1 MAELKPTKRSAKT
14 ASKRAANR
22 QDGGAAAK
30 PLAEAKEQP
39 KAWEEVAQLAN
50 IYELNNTDRRVVVV
64 FAESDDAPA
73 IYRGIHSNARVS
85 QGKPALLL
93 DNGAKHEL

>member
-1 MAELKPTKRSAKT
+1 MAEIKSTT
-14 ASKRAANR
+14 ASKRAPRKRATDR
-22 QDGGAAAK
+22 QDGGATTQ
-30 PLAEAKEQP
+30 PVAEAKEQP

>member
-1 MAELKPTKRSAKT
+1 MAEIKPTTARKTTPRKRT
-14 ASKRAANR
+14 ADR
-22 QDGGAAAK
+22 QDGGAATK

-39 KAWEEVAQLAN
+39 KTWEEVAQQAK

-73 IYRGIHSNARVS
+73 IYRGIHSNARVK

>member
-1 MAELKPTKRSAKT
+1 MAEIKSTT
-14 ASKRAANR
+14 ESKRAPRKRATDR
-22 QDGGAAAK
+22 QDGGTTAQSV
-30 PLAEAKEQP
+30 AEATKQLT
-39 KAWEEVAQLAN
+39 WEEVAQQVK

>member
-1 MAELKPTKRSAKT
+1 MAEPKPIKRSAKT
-14 ASKRAANR
+14 TSKRATNG

-30 PLAEAKEQP
+30 PLAEAKKQLT
-39 KAWEEVAQLAN
+39 WEEVAQQAK
-50 IYELNNTDRRVVVV
+50 IYELNNADRRVVVV

>member
-1 MAELKPTKRSAKT
+1 MAETKPTTARKTTSRKRT
-14 ASKRAANR
+14 ADR
-22 QDGGAAAK
+22 QDGGAAAQ
-30 PLAEAKEQP
+30 PVAEATKQLT
-39 KAWEEVAQLAN
+39 WEEVAQQVK

-73 IYRGIHSNARVS
+73 IYRGIHSNARVK

-93 DNGAKHEL
+93 DNGTKHEL

>member
-1 MAELKPTKRSAKT
+1 MAEIKPTTARKTTPRKRT
-14 ASKRAANR
+14 ADR
-22 QDGGAAAK
+22 QDGGAATQ
-30 PLAEAKEQP
+30 PVAETKKQL
-39 KAWEEVAQLAN
+39 AWEEVAQQVK

-73 IYRGIHSNARVS
+73 LYRGVHSNARVK

-93 DNGAKHEL
+93 DNGETREL

>member
-73 IYRGIHSNARVS
+73 IYRGIHGNARVS